1 VINLKFN
8 LPKKIIY
15 CVFCIFMEGN
25 ALAVDIPDQVYLE
38 NIPLSLEGMANPGF
52 VFKRSEDGS
61 ITGFIN
67 TKSLASLNFNLGV
80 PVYVPTRISSE
91 YTGSKEDPLK
101 WNNPIYWDNPS
112 FVLANI
118 PSFFSSVLKAANT
131 DINTW
136 SSLVSTIESIDQI
149 GPTEK
154 FLGIKFGT
162 AKVFATTSDTI
173 PLVNSALKIGVNLKY
188 DIQIGSNQFVD
199 MNQKA
204 VLERLRVKYDG
215 HLSGHKDM
223 FVKNF
228 LENQGVIDNLQG
240 KIGDGGSSDYF
251 YNFGSGVA
259 NVTGDLSLNGNLQ
272 NLGEINLKSGTF
284 LIEKNNVNS
293 GAKTDENQQYIPAG
307 KINIDGGVLK
317 NVETFTNFGEI
328 NLNSGAIISDKP
340 FVNIGKLNWYGG
352 SINGAGVINV
362 SNSAEG
368 FKIMGDERKS
378 ISTIIKQNAGTP
390 GVLTNQ
396 GMMTQ
401 VGDSSIYFDSYSGG
415 SYKYYDRI
423 YSAGGSAPPELNNEG
438 TYILDGDGD
447 LKQGTEYKYGSRGV
461 YAAGSDLGDGVFNNK
476 GTFIKASGT
485 GTSIIESGIDFNN
498 TGIIDVNSGTLNV
511 GTINNNGIV
520 NVNKG
525 DFIAGSL
532 IDTNGVFNLA
542 EDRKLVI
549 NGGHSTDTVFNL
561 SKNSTTSLS
570 SSINGTLKLNG
581 EEANFNATNL
591 TVVNGESA
599 SIKGNVKNFHIT
611 GKLGA
616 EDGNL
621 SLDLDK
627 DNIIKL
633 SGGSV
638 GGAGTTTNKNKFEWH
653 SGSIVGSGGLTNE
666 SNNFKIMG
674 DERKSISTIIKQN
687 SGTPGVLT
695 NQGMMTQVGD
705 SSIYFDSYSGGSYK
719 YYNRIYSA
727 SGSAPPELNNEGT
740 YILDGDGDLKQGIEY
755 KYGSRG
761 VYAAGS
767 DLGDGVFN
775 NKGTFIKSSGT
786 GTSIIESG
794 IDFNNTGIID
804 VNSGTLNVGTIN
816 NNGIV
821 NVNKGDFIAGS
832 LIDTN
837 GVFNLAEDR
846 KLVINGGH
854 STDTVFNLSKNSTTS
869 LSSSINGTLKLNG
882 EEANFNATNLT
893 VVNGESASIKGNV
906 KNFHITGKLGA
917 EDGNLSLD
925 LDKDNIIKL
934 SGGSV
939 GGAGTTTNKNKFEW
953 HSGSIVGSGGLTNES
968 NNFKIMGD
976 ERKSISTIIKQ
987 NSGTPGVLTNQG
999 MMTQVGDSSIYFD
1012 SYSGG
1017 SYKYYNRIYSAS
1029 GSAPPELNNEGTYI
1043 LDGDG
1048 DLKQGIEYK
1057 YGSRGVYAA
1066 GSDLGDGVFNN
1077 KGTFIKS
1084 SGTGTSIIESGIDF
1098 NNTGIIDVNSGTLN
1112 VKGEFYTDG
1121 IVNVSEKS
1129 TLILG
1134 NNYVQK
1140 AGNTKVNGSLV
1151 ANKINIEGGILSGGG
1166 EFFGDISVS
1175 GVISPGNS
1183 PGSIDIHGDF
1193 ELLSGGE
1200 MLIEIGG
1207 YNFDQFDQITVY
1219 GGATFDAGSMITFNF
1234 INDFSP
1240 LELDYFDF
1248 FISDN
1253 LTLDLDNMVF
1263 NILGLDNGFLFD
1275 IQIVDSSIRFQAIN
1289 YAMNI
1294 SNLPSQVP
1302 IPNSFILFLFGLIS
1316 MYAYK
1321 RHHIIN

>member
-1 VINLKFN
+1 MINLKFN

-804 VNSGTLNVGTIN
+804 VNSGTLNV
-816 NNGIV
+816 
-821 NVNKGDFIAGS
+821 
-832 LIDTN
+832 
-837 GVFNLAEDR
+837 
-846 KLVINGGH
+846 
-854 STDTVFNLSKNSTTS
+854 
-869 LSSSINGTLKLNG
+869 
-882 EEANFNATNLT
+882 
-893 VVNGESASIKGNV
+893 
-906 KNFHITGKLGA
+906 
-917 EDGNLSLD
+917 
-925 LDKDNIIKL
+925 
-934 SGGSV
+934 
-939 GGAGTTTNKNKFEW
+939 
-953 HSGSIVGSGGLTNES
+953 
-968 NNFKIMGD
+968 
-976 ERKSISTIIKQ
+976 
-987 NSGTPGVLTNQG
+987 
-999 MMTQVGDSSIYFD
+999 
-1012 SYSGG
+1012 
-1017 SYKYYNRIYSAS
+1017 
-1029 GSAPPELNNEGTYI
+1029 
-1043 LDGDG
+1043 
-1048 DLKQGIEYK
+1048 
-1057 YGSRGVYAA
+1057 
-1066 GSDLGDGVFNN
+1066 
-1077 KGTFIKS
+1077 
-1084 SGTGTSIIESGIDF
+1084 
-1098 NNTGIIDVNSGTLN
+1098 
-1112 VKGEFYTDG
+1112 KGEFYTDG